1 MGSPRLRH
9 RRVSSDVF
17 AAMLETRR
25 SNRSS
30 INGGEFMCGC
40 DGVGGFVEDL
50 RELFISQTVFCACF
64 AISPGKS
71 TTIN

>member
-40 DGVGGFVEDL
+40 DGVGGFVGDL
-50 RELFISQTVFCACF
+50 RELFISRTFF
-64 AISPGKS
+64 ALVSQFHQE
-71 TTIN
+71 NQRR